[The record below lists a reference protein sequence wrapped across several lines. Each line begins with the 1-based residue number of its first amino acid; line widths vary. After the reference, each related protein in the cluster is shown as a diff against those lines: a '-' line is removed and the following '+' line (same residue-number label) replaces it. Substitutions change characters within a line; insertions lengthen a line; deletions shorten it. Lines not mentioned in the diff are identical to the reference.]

1 MPGINHSVALV
12 RDDTEYFDLE
22 RALLERGGY
31 EVVRAARAELV
42 VRAVQLNPRV
52 IVLDVGPEGRDLELA
67 DLLRAEER
75 TRRIGILALGG
86 RTGITKR
93 SAMEHGINRILFKP
107 FSPGRF
113 LNDVDALSQVTRRRP
128 LELDVVL
135 TRTRPQ
141 RVVVH
146 GTTVNVS
153 PTGLLLHTRDSLGLG
168 HKFTLQGKTDNGPVK
183 ILVKVVRKASELGP
197 GYYGLVFRQSDA
209 ADRLWSAGREGN
221 TYGASASPATI

>member
-1 MPGINHSVALV
+1 MKVQDTRTLAIV
-12 RDDTEYFDLE
+12 RDDTEYYDLE
-22 RALLERGGY
+22 RALLEKGGY
-31 EVVRAARAELV
+31 EVVRVGRSDLV
-42 VRAVQLNPRV
+42 AKAVQLKPRV

-67 DLLRAEER
+67 DLLRKEDATR
-75 TRRIGILALGG
+75 TTGILALGG

-113 LNDVDALSQVTRRRP
+113 LGDVDALSQVTRRRH

-141 RVVVH
+141 RVVVR

-153 PTGLLLHTRDSLGLG
+153 PTGLLLYTSDDLGIG
-168 HKFTLQGKTDNGPVK
+168 NKFTLQGSTGDASVK

-197 GYYGLVFRQSDA
+197 GYYGLIFRQSDA
-209 ADRLWSAGREGN
+209 AERLWAAGKD
-221 TYGASASPATI
+221 GAYDAASPATI